1 MCHCLFVSVHRWA
14 LSQALSSTWPP
25 PTCLAT
31 GWTPTRPWR
40 RSSHSP
46 KPHRQVQQQHFMQQ
60 CMFVC
65 AHVEKI
71 KCVHER
77 ESDKDME
84 IIDRSMPPWSR
95 KKGQGSVIFLSPS
108 HSVLVKWHRFSSI
121 FSFFFCFLINFNQ
134 YERKKK
140 GSFWGNAPPG
150 AGRSS
155 RGREKVRL
163 CCLFSAEELMR
174 ELRETLVIKS
184 SRFLMQ
190 DIWLVK
196 ETRSKRKEANKE
208 CRGGSSSCCRSA
220 VIRARSRL
228 TRRSA
233 H

>member
-31 GWTPTRPWR
+31 GWTPARPWR

-46 KPHRQVQQQHFMQQ
+46 KPHQQVQQQRFMQQ

-65 AHVEKI
+65 THVKKI
-71 KCVHER
+71 KCVR
-77 ESDKDME
+77 VKESDKDTE
-84 IIDRSMPPWSR
+84 IIDRLLPPWSR

-108 HSVLVKWHRFSSI
+108 HSVLVKRLGFSSI
-121 FSFFFCFLINFNQ
+121 FSSFFLINFNQ
-134 YERKKK
+134 YERKKI
-140 GSFWGNAPPG
+140 GSFWGNTPPG

-155 RGREKVRL
+155 GSREKVSL

-196 ETRSKRKEANKE
+196 ATRSKRKEANKE
-208 CRGGSSSCCRSA
+208 WRGGSSSCCRSA

>member
-1 MCHCLFVSVHRWA
+1 MFGNRLNPNSTMAALIAQSEASPAGTAATLHAAVRVCL
-14 LSQALSSTWPP
+14 
-25 PTCLAT
+25 
-31 GWTPTRPWR
+31 
-40 RSSHSP
+40 
-46 KPHRQVQQQHFMQQ
+46 
-60 CMFVC
+60 C
-65 AHVEKI
+65 ACEKI
-71 KCVHER
+71 KCVLER
-77 ESDKDME
+77 ESDKDTE

-121 FSFFFCFLINFNQ
+121 FSFFLINFNQ
-134 YERKKK
+134 YERKKNS
-140 GSFWGNAPPG
+140 SFWGNAPPG

-155 RGREKVRL
+155 SGREKVRL

-208 CRGGSSSCCRSA
+208 WRGGSSSCCRSA